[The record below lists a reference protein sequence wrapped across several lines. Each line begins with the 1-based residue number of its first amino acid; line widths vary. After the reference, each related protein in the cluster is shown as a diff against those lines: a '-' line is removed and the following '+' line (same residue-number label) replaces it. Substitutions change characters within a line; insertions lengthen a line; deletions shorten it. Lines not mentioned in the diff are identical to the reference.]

1 MNTFMTITF
10 LQAYNGD
17 GIHIEHDGHHV
28 IIDGGPKCEELELL
42 VGEIV
47 ANHEII
53 DLLIITHYDEDH
65 ILGIYK
71 ILSKLSS
78 TVSLKNMIGEVWFN
92 ATKIGA
98 KGNPYMLSANQ
109 ALKMGKLLIRNDVN
123 WISEVQTGKQFNIGN
138 DGWLEVIYGGEIF
151 EINAENTNLSS
162 VYCDWKST
170 FQVLEPFVD
179 DKIKDVSPVNAQSMI
194 LVLHIGKD
202 KQVLLTGDATPD
214 KLFAALGEYLEKGN
228 SNCFELIKLPH
239 HGSYRNLT
247 KDILEQVVCFDYVIC
262 SNGDRYYLP
271 DKKALMKIFKW
282 GRKKATEKIRIHL
295 NYYTDL
301 FPKLNISEQDMQNN
315 HFFCDGKRIFECRF

>member
-28 IIDGGPKCEELELL
+28 IIDGGPKCEELESL

-179 DKIKDVSPVNAQSMI
+179 DKVKDVSPVNAQSMI

-214 KLFAALGEYLEKGN
+214 KLFAALGEYL
-228 SNCFELIKLPH
+228 
-239 HGSYRNLT
+239 
-247 KDILEQVVCFDYVIC
+247 
-262 SNGDRYYLP
+262 
-271 DKKALMKIFKW
+271 
-282 GRKKATEKIRIHL
+282 
-295 NYYTDL
+295 
-301 FPKLNISEQDMQNN
+301 
-315 HFFCDGKRIFECRF
+315 

>member
-28 IIDGGPKCEELELL
+28 IIDGGPKCEELESL

-170 FQVLEPFVD
+170 SQVLEPFVD
-179 DKIKDVSPVNAQSMI
+179 DKVKDVSPVNAQSMI

-262 SNGDRYYLP
+262 SNGDRYY
-271 DKKALMKIFKW
+271 
-282 GRKKATEKIRIHL
+282 
-295 NYYTDL
+295 
-301 FPKLNISEQDMQNN
+301 
-315 HFFCDGKRIFECRF
+315 